1 MFDQVSLIVKAGKG
15 GDGAISFRR
24 EKFVPYGG
32 PDGGDG
38 GKGGDVIVRAVPAE
52 SSLRSYRQRRSFRAG
67 AGETGRGRKKHG
79 KDGQDVVLAVPPGT
93 LVSRKTQIEGEAL
106 IADLEKAG
114 QEVVVAR
121 GGRGG
126 LGNVHFSS
134 PTNQAP
140 QIAQGGEPGEE
151 DQIVLEM
158 RLIADVGIIGY
169 PNAGK
174 STLLAAASA
183 ARPKIGSYP
192 FTTLEPVL
200 GVVEVGAKQF
210 VLAEIPG
217 LIEEAHLGRGLGH
230 DFLRHSLRTRILL
243 HLVDGSAER
252 PVAEMMKVNA
262 ELALYDSALMRKPQ
276 LVAVNKIDL
285 APVRRRMEAR
295 RGELGSAGVRVHFI
309 SAGTGEGVPELMAE
323 ATAMLE
329 KLAECREAE
338 KAAPGKVF
346 HPRPKEKKVR
356 VQREG
361 DVYVVEAPGMA
372 RLITR
377 GKTVSAE
384 VKRYLRKRLD
394 RPEVSREL
402 EKAGVRPGARV
413 RCGDIELEW

>member
-1 MFDQVSLIVKAGKG
+1 MFDRVSLMVKAGKG

-38 GKGGDVIVRAVPAE
+38 GKGGNVIVRAMPSE
-52 SSLRSYRQRRSFRAG
+52 SSLRRYRQRRSFRAG
-67 AGETGRGRKKHG
+67 DGENGRGRKKHG
-79 KDGQDVVLAVPPGT
+79 KDGKDVVLAVPVGT
-93 LVSRKTQIEGEAL
+93 LVSRKTKVEGDGL

-114 QEVVVAR
+114 QEIVVVR
-121 GGRGG
+121 GGKGG
-126 LGNVHFSS
+126 LGNIHFSS

-140 QIAQGGEPGEE
+140 QIAQAGEPGEE
-151 DQIVLEM
+151 DQIILEM
-158 RLIADVGIIGY
+158 RLIADAGIIGY

-200 GVVEVGAKQF
+200 GVVEVGTKQF

-230 DFLRHSLRTRILL
+230 DFLRHSLRTRILI

-252 PVAEMMKVNA
+252 PAAELMKVNA

-285 APVRRRMEAR
+285 VSVRHRMEAI
-295 RGELGSAGVRVHFI
+295 RGELGSAGARVYFI
-309 SAGTGEGVPELMAE
+309 SAETGEGVPELMAE
-323 ATAMLE
+323 AMTMLE
-329 KLAECREAE
+329 KLEERRETE
-338 KAAPGKVF
+338 KAAPGRVF
-346 HPRPKEKKVR
+346 HPWPKEQTVR
-356 VQREG
+356 VRREG
-361 DVYVVEAPGMA
+361 DTYVVEAPGMA

-377 GKTVSAE
+377 GKTASAE

-394 RPEVSREL
+394 RPGVTKEL
-402 EKAGVRPGARV
+402 EKAGVSPGDKI
-413 RCGDIELEW
+413 RCGNIELEW